1 MKSEEIIKTA
11 IICVTI
17 IIGIMM
23 INNKFSTSLNYSS
36 TEKHQLQT
44 LNVQWKWEVSI
55 TPDLANLK
63 IGFSATRPTSK
74 EAQDSVNLKVAE
86 AQALLK
92 NFSIKTEDI
101 KTENMSINTD
111 YDYESGK
118 WRKINWYTAN
128 YSMHIIFRNLDNKSV
143 KELEKL
149 INQLTNI
156 ETVNIES
163 IDYDVQDKAKIFT
176 QTRELAMKKA
186 KQKAEELA
194 KLWEVEIWKP
204 VIISEENGLEPF
216 FFWNNYSQSN
226 TASSWEEWQSTENS
240 NISLWQLKISVY
252 VNVSYQIK

>member
-101 KTENMSINTD
+101 KTENMS
-111 YDYESGK
+111 
-118 WRKINWYTAN
+118 N

-176 QTRELAMKKA
+176 QARELAMKKA

>member
-1 MKSEEIIKTA
+1 MQI
-11 IICVTI
+11 
-17 IIGIMM
+17 
-23 INNKFSTSLNYSS
+23 YS
-36 TEKHQLQT
+36 
-44 LNVQWKWEVSI
+44 
-55 TPDLANLK
+55 
-63 IGFSATRPTSK
+63 F
-74 EAQDSVNLKVAE
+74 
-86 AQALLK
+86 LK

-176 QTRELAMKKA
+176 QARELAMKKA

>member
-176 QTRELAMKKA
+176 QARELAMKKA
-186 KQKAEELA
+186 KQK
-194 KLWEVEIWKP
+194 